1 MRNLKNIFIGLSFL
15 FVATIN
21 IGNLLAKD
29 NFAQTNN
36 ANIEILFNDTFIESD
51 QEFIAAIKFTLT
63 PGWHIYW
70 KNPGD
75 SGLPPEINWK
85 LPKGL
90 EVKEILWPVPELA
103 SLDPLTSYGY
113 YDELVLPIRFIAGEG
128 FSFDQNFSASISF
141 LICDDIC
148 IPEDTNINVNFSKSN
163 QINSKEIINRWIK
176 RLPEQA
182 SFKVNAFLTD
192 ETFKI
197 SWDDPRILQSAFFY
211 PEQSGLIN
219 YSSEQIFVT
228 QNGESSLLID
238 RPENFREENNIVSGI
253 LELSTQNK
261 KNYYEVSSNIERVSF
276 IEVNK
281 DKGLNFFIA
290 IFLAFI
296 GGIILNAMPCVFPV
310 IALKVMSLVNES
322 GKSNSWKHGL
332 VFTLGIEVSM
342 LILLSATLL
351 VKNLGQFVGW
361 GWQLQS
367 SLMSSLLALLFF
379 VLGIIFISRIEF
391 GNFMTRLGNINVNK
405 SGYSNSF
412 LLGFLTVIVATPCT
426 GPYMG
431 AAIGWGISQPIT
443 ISALIF
449 LSLGFGIAFPTFLL
463 SILPKGINFLPKPG
477 PWMEN
482 VARFMGVPM
491 FLTSLWLSWVVYRQT
506 GLEGIIVLSFAALA
520 ILIAFIMLKASSSK
534 TSRIGLPLIAL
545 SFLITI
551 IFVPSQT
558 TNNNQDINF
567 GKRWSAEKVKQLREE
582 EKRILLNF
590 TADWCLTCKVNER
603 LVFNSEDF
611 VKLVE
616 TGEIEYLIADWTK
629 YDPNI
634 TAELEKYK
642 RAGVPLYLYWGEGS
656 DEVKILPSVL
666 TKSILYDHLKL

>member
-36 ANIEILFNDTFIESD
+36 ASIEILFNDTFIESD

-128 FSFDQNFSASISF
+128 FSFDQNFSAFISF

-197 SWDDPRILQSAFFY
+197 SWGDPKIIQSAFFY

-351 VKNLGQFVGW
+351 VKNFGQFVGW

-449 LSLGFGIAFPTFLL
+449 LSLGFGIAFPAFLL

-551 IFVPSQT
+551 IFVPNQT
-558 TNNNQDINF
+558 TNNNQDIDF

-642 RAGVPLYLYWGEGS
+642 RAGVPLYLYWGEGL

>member
-15 FVATIN
+15 FVATLN

-75 SGLPPEINWK
+75 SGLPPEINWQ

-128 FSFDQNFSASISF
+128 FSFDQNFSAFISF

-148 IPEDTNINVNFSKSN
+148 IPEDTNININFSKSN

-197 SWDDPRILQSAFFY
+197 SWGDPKIIQSAFFY

-228 QNGESSLLID
+228 QSGESSLLID

-534 TSRIGLPLIAL
+534 ANRIGLPLIAL

-551 IFVPSQT
+551 IFVPNQT
-558 TNNNQDINF
+558 NNNNQDIDF

-642 RAGVPLYLYWGEGS
+642 RAGVPLYLYWGEGL

>member
-36 ANIEILFNDTFIESD
+36 ASIEILFNDTFIESD

-75 SGLPPEINWK
+75 SGLPPEINWQ

-128 FSFDQNFSASISF
+128 FSFDQNFSAFISF

-148 IPEDTNINVNFSKSN
+148 IPEDTNININFSKSN

-197 SWDDPRILQSAFFY
+197 SWGDPKIIQSAFFY

-228 QNGESSLLID
+228 QSGESSLLID

-449 LSLGFGIAFPTFLL
+449 LSLGFGIAFPAFLL

-534 TSRIGLPLIAL
+534 ANRIGLPLIAL

-551 IFVPSQT
+551 IFVPNQT
-558 TNNNQDINF
+558 TNNNQDIDF

-642 RAGVPLYLYWGEGS
+642 RAGVPLYLYWGEGL

>member
-36 ANIEILFNDTFIESD
+36 ASIEILFNDTFIESD

-128 FSFDQNFSASISF
+128 FSFDQNFSAFISF

-148 IPEDTNINVNFSKSN
+148 IPEDTNININFSKSN

-197 SWDDPRILQSAFFY
+197 SWGDPKIIQSAFFY

-228 QNGESSLLID
+228 QSGESSLLID

-351 VKNLGQFVGW
+351 VKNFGQFVGW

-391 GNFMTRLGNINVNK
+391 GNFMTRLGNINVKK

-534 TSRIGLPLIAL
+534 ANRIGLPLIAL

-551 IFVPSQT
+551 IFVPNQT
-558 TNNNQDINF
+558 TNNNQDIDF

-642 RAGVPLYLYWGEGS
+642 RAGVPLYLYWGEGL

>member
-36 ANIEILFNDTFIESD
+36 ASIEILFNDTFIESD

-128 FSFDQNFSASISF
+128 FSFDQNFSAFISF

-148 IPEDTNINVNFSKSN
+148 IPEDTNININFSKSN

-197 SWDDPRILQSAFFY
+197 SWGDPKIIQSAFFY

-228 QNGESSLLID
+228 QSGESSLLID

-351 VKNLGQFVGW
+351 VKNFGQFVGW

-449 LSLGFGIAFPTFLL
+449 LSLGFGIAFPAFLL

-534 TSRIGLPLIAL
+534 ANRIGLPLIAL

-551 IFVPSQT
+551 IFVPNQT
-558 TNNNQDINF
+558 TNNNQDIDF

-642 RAGVPLYLYWGEGS
+642 RAGVPLYLYWGEGL